1 MKHIKLFEE
10 FLTEAAIK
18 KDYDG
23 APQLTHWYKGNPSL
37 EMPLN
42 DLLEALRLHFK
53 MSKKDFPSNKTEFN
67 KFKRGGGEVET
78 PDGFTIYWSKST
90 PPAVY
95 LTITRADGDE
105 KKLEYIK
112 SVIDGI
118 LAGYSVPINPS
129 VQNAWNR
136 IPEDV
141 KAVFES
147 AWTPGLEA
155 RQIMTVLGDNRIKFD
170 YANSR
175 FDHRKLPRGFA
186 YIPDAKTTNFS
197 VKTPKRTVLFEIH
210 KTSTWTI
217 ISW

>member
-10 FLTEAAIK
+10 FLTEAAIEK
-18 KDYDG
+18 AYDG
-23 APQLTHWYKGNPSL
+23 SPQLTHWYKGNPSL

-53 MSKKDFPSNKTEFN
+53 MSKKEFPTKKREFN

-90 PPAVY
+90 PPTSY
-95 LTITRADGDE
+95 LTIERKDGDE

-112 SVIDGI
+112 GVIDDI
-118 LAGYSVPINPS
+118 LAEYSVPINQS

-141 KAVFES
+141 KEVFES
-147 AWTPGLEA
+147 AWTPEIEA
-155 RQIMTVLGDNRIKFD
+155 HQIMTVFDDNRIKFD
-170 YANSR
+170 YAGSR
-175 FDHRKLPRGFA
+175 FDHRKLPRGFD
-186 YIPDAKTTNFS
+186 YIPDSKTTNFS
-197 VKTPKRTVLFEIH
+197 VKTPKRTILFKMH

-217 ISW
+217 VSW